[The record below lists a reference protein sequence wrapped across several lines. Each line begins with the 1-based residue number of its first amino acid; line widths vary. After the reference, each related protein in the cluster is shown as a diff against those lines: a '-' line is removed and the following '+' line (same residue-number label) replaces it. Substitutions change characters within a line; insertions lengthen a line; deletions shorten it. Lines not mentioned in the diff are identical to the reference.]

1 MNSNLSERLVD
12 GLIGGNESNQTKQEE
27 KVENEADEIV
37 CPPKLKIVKR
47 KV

>member
-12 GLIGGNESNQTKQEE
+12 GLIGGNESNKTKPEE
-27 KVENEADEIV
+27 KVENEADEIFY
-37 CPPKLKIVKR
+37 PPKLKIVKR